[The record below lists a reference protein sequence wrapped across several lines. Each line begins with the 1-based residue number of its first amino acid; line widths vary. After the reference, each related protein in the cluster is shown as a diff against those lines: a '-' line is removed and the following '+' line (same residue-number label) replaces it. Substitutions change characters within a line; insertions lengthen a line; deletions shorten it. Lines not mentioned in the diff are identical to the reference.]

1 MLVIL
6 NPAAG
11 GGKALRKWNRI
22 HELVRQRIGPFDV
35 LVTRKREVLRQRLI
49 SVLRAGECRFV
60 AAGGDGT
67 ANLLLEL
74 LTELAPDRLH
84 EMTLGAI
91 GLGSSNDFH
100 KPFQRANLI
109 EGIPVRLDFLRPV
122 RHDIGR
128 TTYYDEEGTVQVR
141 HWLINASVGATAEGN
156 RIYNED
162 SGFIAWLKRRSTGFA
177 MAAAACKAL
186 LRYSERAIVVITG
199 GGSRELRRV
208 RNLGV
213 VKNPHFA
220 GSLRYDSPYEPGSGD
235 FQVHLLADT
244 TWLGMLSALVGLL
257 QGRFRG
263 RRGARS
269 WRARR
274 LTLLAREPFAVETD
288 GEIAVTCMAR
298 FDLRPG
304 ALQVC
309 T

>member
-22 HELVRQRIGPFDV
+22 HDLVRQRIGPFDL
-35 LVTRKREVLRQRLI
+35 LVTHECEVLRWRLARA
-49 SVLRAGECRFV
+49 LLAGERRFV

-74 LTELAPDRLH
+74 LTELAPDGLS

-91 GLGSSNDFH
+91 GLGSSNDLH
-100 KPFQRANLI
+100 KPFEPANLI
-109 EGIPVRLDFLRPV
+109 GGIPVRLDFVHPV

-128 TTYYDEEGTVQVR
+128 TTYYDEMDRVRVR
-141 HWLINASVGATAEGN
+141 HWLINASIGATAEGN

-177 MAAAACKAL
+177 MATAACKAL
-186 LRYSERAIVVITG
+186 LRYSERTMVVIAG
-199 GGSRELRRV
+199 GGTRELRHV

-244 TWLGMLSALVGLL
+244 TWLGMLAALLGLL
-257 QGRFRG
+257 GGRFRG

-274 LTLLAREPFAVETD
+274 LTLLGWEPFAVEAD
-288 GEIAVTCMAR
+288 GEIAVTRMAT
-298 FDLRPG
+298 FDLQPQ